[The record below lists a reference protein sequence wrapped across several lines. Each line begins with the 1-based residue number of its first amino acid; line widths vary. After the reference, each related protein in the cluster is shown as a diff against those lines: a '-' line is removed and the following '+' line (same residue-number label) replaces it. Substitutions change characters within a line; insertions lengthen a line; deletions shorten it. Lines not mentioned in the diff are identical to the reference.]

1 MLPEFAEGGQVE
13 VPMSYTID
21 KGEKTIS
28 ILDNEEEMQKIA
40 DGSDGLYTAEM
51 LEMQSVL

>member
-1 MLPEFAEGGQVE
+1 
-13 VPMSYTID
+13 MSYTID

-40 DGSDGLYTAEM
+40 DDLLREVYALGGQQVGGAPLCK
-51 LEMQSVL
+51 